1 MVALAR
7 VEMILQPWLGARLT
21 DALFPTMEEIAAL
34 LAGHASLTPPDAL
47 AARLDSMLFLAVR
60 DATGGTFLIQLSDG
74 GWVRI
79 RVEDF
84 AVMADELLLP
94 LFEGYPVD
102 ERHLQLLR
110 EYSMRQSSLSA
121 LRALYTRF
129 APLQSP
135 AELKAIADVARSCHP
150 AFRLRGWL
158 DN

>member
-1 MVALAR
+1 MIALAR
-7 VEMILQPWLGARLT
+7 VEMILQPWLGARLSQ
-21 DALFPTMEEIAAL
+21 ALFPVMEEITAL
-34 LAGHASLTPPDAL
+34 LGSCAALTPPDSL

-60 DATGGTFLIQLSDG
+60 DATQGTFLIRLDDG
-74 GWVRI
+74 GWVRV

-94 LFEGYPVD
+94 LFEGYPAD

-121 LRALYTRF
+121 LRVLYTRY

-135 AELKAIADVARSCHP
+135 EELGAIADVARSCHP

-158 DN
+158 DP